1 MGLVPC
7 AHSAP
12 MTTSASKEDTVPH
25 PRHDDIRKLL
35 EDGHSDLAISRT
47 LGISRKTAALHR
59 RQLGI
64 SPHYANADSTHCR
77 HGHPFN
83 ADNEAFNTSG
93 HRYCRACVRQRQC
106 GRKRTWVPV
115 VPDEI
120 AVERATAGDPPER
133 LTPRERAQAVLALR
147 ARQLS
152 AQQAAERVGCT
163 PRTVWRIQARHQ
175 AAA

>member
-1 MGLVPC
+1 
-7 AHSAP
+7 
-12 MTTSASKEDTVPH
+12 MTTSTSKEGSVH
-25 PRHDDIRKLL
+25 PRHDEIRKLL
-35 EDGHSDLAISRT
+35 EDGQSDLAISRT

-64 SPHYANADSTHCR
+64 PPHYANADSTHCR
-77 HGHPFN
+77 HGHPFTR
-83 ADNEAFNTSG
+83 DNEAFNANG
-93 HRYCRACVRQRQC
+93 HRYCRACVRQRQH

-115 VPDEI
+115 APDEI
-120 AVERATAGDPPER
+120 AIERATAGDPPER

>member
-1 MGLVPC
+1 MTAV
-7 AHSAP
+7 HSAP

-64 SPHYANADSTHCR
+64 PPHYTNAESTHCR

-93 HRYCRACVRQRQC
+93 HRYCRACVRQRQR
-106 GRKRTWVPV
+106 GRKRAWTPV
-115 VPDEI
+115 VPDEV
-120 AVERATAGDPPER
+120 AVERATAGDPPDR

-147 ARQLS
+147 ARLS